1 MKISSLVC
9 YIEKNNRKYHF
20 KTIKLKANLHITCQ
34 LDDILTVLGQIGS
47 IGTAVGTISL
57 VFLFW
62 RTIQQLEETVK
73 LSRIQSNYRFR
84 AWVGPIG
91 KIEFLSAGNG
101 QDRFSITI
109 KNYGEIP
116 ASSVVAKSVWKNEL
130 IKREMMSS
138 ENLTSFNLGPLL
150 PNMEKR
156 YWFFIDSDII
166 EKAKGGGEQVHILIY
181 FQYEHP
187 AGKSEYGLVSRFD
200 GPTNS
205 FVHTDMWIDG
215 SVNSSVTT

>member
-1 MKISSLVC
+1 
-9 YIEKNNRKYHF
+9 
-20 KTIKLKANLHITCQ
+20 
-34 LDDILTVLGQIGS
+34 LDDILTVLGEIGS
-47 IGTAVGTISL
+47 IGTAIGTISL

-91 KIEFLSAGNG
+91 KIEFLSSAEN
-101 QDRFSITI
+101 QDRFSVTI
-109 KNYGEIP
+109 KNYGEIH
-116 ASSVVAKSVWKNEL
+116 ASSVVARSVWRNQTLE
-130 IKREMMSS
+130 REMIST

-156 YWFFIDSDII
+156 YWFFIDSDTIQ
-166 EKAKGGGEQVHILIY
+166 KVRSGTEQVYILVY
-181 FQYEHP
+181 FGYEHP
-187 AGKSEYGLVSRFD
+187 AGKSGYGLVSRFD

-205 FVHTDMWIDG
+205 FVHTDMWID
-215 SVNSSVTT
+215 